1 MFGNGGRRN
10 SELGNGRL
18 VGISVNGLTSDLVTT
33 RVDEGSRRDLVFKV
47 DDDLDWRSREDSDF
61 DNRAKD
67 HEDILDPRGG
77 GEVVWVLISA
87 LVYKET

>member
-1 MFGNGGRRN
+1 M
-10 SELGNGRL
+10 
-18 VGISVNGLTSDLVTT
+18 NGLTSNIVTT

-61 DNRAKD
+61 DDGAKD

-77 GEVVWVLISA
+77 GEVVGVLISA
-87 LVYKET
+87 LASR